1 MRLYLVRH
9 GETQYNA
16 VGRFQGWAE
25 IPLNDNGIQ
34 QAARLA
40 KRMEQYSLDA
50 IYTSD
55 LRRTVM
61 TATVVAAQSNVP
73 LIHEP
78 LFRER
83 NPGDLTDQPYETGM
97 EFFENESYHPPN
109 GESTDVFRNR
119 VAEATNFLIKEEGD
133 TDRQIA
139 VVTHG
144 MFCSAF
150 ARDQLMIDPFEDP
163 DFLWPNTCLTVCDFI
178 DGKWQMRFLADATHL
193 DGMDQPSH
201 ATGA

>member
-1 MRLYLVRH
+1 MRLFLIRH

-16 VGRFQGWAE
+16 AGRFQGWAE
-25 IPLNDNGIQ
+25 IPLNDTGIQ

-40 KRMEQYSLDA
+40 ERMVQHPLDA

-61 TATVVAAQSNVP
+61 TATVVAARSNTP

-83 NPGDLTDQPYETGM
+83 DPGDLTDQPYENGM
-97 EFFENESYHPPN
+97 AFFEDDSFQPPN
-109 GESTDVFRNR
+109 GESVDAFRNR
-119 VAEATNFLIKEEGD
+119 VAKATQLLIEKEGD

-139 VVTHG
+139 LVTHG

-150 ARDQLMIDPFEDP
+150 ARNQLMIDPFEDP
-163 DFLWPNTCLTVCDFI
+163 DFHWANTCLSICDFEH
-178 DGKWQMRFLADATHL
+178 GEWQIQCIADATHL